1 MPYFSLHNSTLS
13 MLTVFMQSVSFLDCK
28 VTIEMPI
35 AWSKELSISTRWLVD
50 TIWWSLLD
58 NLFWRNLLFTII
70 YQQVF
75 SCRYLNLWIYLEK
88 KVALEQRFS
97 IIRFFWKS
105 IWMILLLVYYA
116 LILIRFRVSLTSFLL
131 TSYITLVIILVL
143 GIIVFI

>member
-58 NLFWRNLLFTII
+58 NLFWRNLLFKII

-75 SCRYLNLWIYLEK
+75 SCRYLNSWIYFEK

>member
-75 SCRYLNLWIYLEK
+75 SCRSLNSWIYLEK